1 MVRCFVG
8 FGNALHGVGIGDGW
22 IGVVLEPHLSSILL
36 GGYADMMKRLLTIG
50 CVTLLLATLIGCGP
64 SALQIQA
71 EIAYYEAIASI
82 QKNQA
87 AKPLVR
93 IVPSDPTKA
102 MMMDNVGAIE
112 VYQQVADKSIVQ
124 YQQRD
129 YSEPAWR
136 FLTAATGIIAPWVG
150 VGVLAHEFGQMNNG
164 TTYNYHNEVG
174 AGATGQ
180 FRVVGNTSAT
190 GGPATGISDAT
201 STPTVVNPVIMEPS
215 VHIVPQPEPII
226 VQPTK

>member
-1 MVRCFVG
+1 MRLKLC
-8 FGNALHGVGIGDGW
+8 ALMLIVTTF
-22 IGVVLEPHLSSILL
+22 LLS
-36 GGYADMMKRLLTIG
+36 
-50 CVTLLLATLIGCGP
+50 GCGP
-64 SALQIQA
+64 TALQIQA

-82 QKNQA
+82 SKNQA

-112 VYQQVADKSIVQ
+112 VYQQVEDKGIQQYVQ
-124 YQQRD
+124 KD
-129 YSEPAWR
+129 FNEPMWR
-136 FLTAATGIIAPWVG
+136 FFTTMASVVTPWVG
-150 VGVLAHEFGQMNNG
+150 AYYMVDAVAGAVGSG
-164 TTYNYHNEVG
+164 TTYNYHNQVG
-174 AGATGQ
+174 DNATGQ

>member
-1 MVRCFVG
+1 
-8 FGNALHGVGIGDGW
+8 
-22 IGVVLEPHLSSILL
+22 
-36 GGYADMMKRLLTIG
+36 MKNRLL
-50 CVTLLLATLIGCGP
+50 LLMVAVIAFGLSGCGP
-64 SALQIQA
+64 TALQIQA

-82 QKNQA
+82 QKSQA

-112 VYQQVADKSIVQ
+112 VYQQVEDKGIQQYVQ
-124 YQQRD
+124 KD
-129 YSEPAWR
+129 FNEPMWR
-136 FLTAATGIIAPWVG
+136 FFTTMASVVTPWVG
-150 VGVLAHEFGQMNNG
+150 AYYMVDAVAGAVGSG
-164 TTYNYHNEVG
+164 TTYNYHNQVG
-174 AGATGQ
+174 DNATGQ

>member
-1 MVRCFVG
+1 
-8 FGNALHGVGIGDGW
+8 
-22 IGVVLEPHLSSILL
+22 
-36 GGYADMMKRLLTIG
+36 MMKRAITSILMLG
-50 CVTLLLATLIGCGP
+50 MLAGCGP

-71 EIAYYEAIASI
+71 EIAYYEAVASI
-82 QKNQA
+82 TKNQA

-112 VYQQVADKSIVQ
+112 VYQQVEDKGIQQYVQ
-124 YQQRD
+124 KD
-129 YSEPAWR
+129 FNEPMWR
-136 FLTAATGIIAPWVG
+136 FFTTMASVVTPWVG
-150 VGVLAHEFGQMNNG
+150 AYYMVDAVAGAVGSG
-164 TTYNYHNEVG
+164 TTYNYHNQVG
-174 AGATGQ
+174 DNATGQ

-190 GGPATGISDAT
+190 GGSATGINDAT